1 MPRNAGT
8 EVHGV
13 AVHTHIAIHTLCT
26 GRDVE
31 DTPPEYQ
38 TVLER
43 EKMEKEDLPT
53 YQEAV
58 GRQL

>member
-1 MPRNAGT
+1 MTGNAAS

-13 AVHTHIAIHTLCT
+13 AIHRHRATHTLYT

-31 DTPPEYQ
+31 DTPPDYQ

-43 EKMEKEDLPT
+43 EKMEKEELPT
-53 YQEAV
+53 
-58 GRQL
+58 